1 MTFARV
7 LLVAAHLG
15 GGPLFARLRL
25 AARALRAP
33 SWQGPASARLRL
45 AARALRALAGL
56 LAVLIAGPVLAQAP
70 ELEPAPAGVEAAE
83 LSRRAAE
90 ALGGRRTYLEA
101 ALSVREGGEA
111 TGYEILFRAWLERS
125 SGRGFLRVLEPA
137 REAGTG
143 LLRLPPNLWRYA
155 PLTASLELVDPA
167 RLGEPWLGSDF
178 TLADLLVGPTA
189 LGAGPARL
197 LGVDPAYAV
206 DGKGGAY
213 VLELRP
219 EGGNAADGRVIAWI
233 GSEHATPLRCER
245 RDARDALVASLRFD
259 ELREVAG
266 RWVPHRWTLTLPAAP
281 RRESRIELRE
291 VRFDPVF
298 DDEIFTTRQLLQ
310 VGGSPASGAAADAR
324 LGAPGGSP
332 P

>member
-1 MTFARV
+1 MHLARP
-7 LLVAAHLG
+7 LLVMLASLSAHAA
-15 GGPLFARLRL
+15 
-25 AARALRAP
+25 
-33 SWQGPASARLRL
+33 
-45 AARALRALAGL
+45 
-56 LAVLIAGPVLAQAP
+56 IAQMP
-70 ELEPAPAGVEAAE
+70 ELEPPPAGIEAAE

-90 ALGGRRTYLEA
+90 ALAGGRTYLEA
-101 ALSVREGGEA
+101 VLSVREEDEA
-111 TGYEILFRAWLERS
+111 TGSEIRFRAWLERS

-137 REAGTG
+137 RQAGTG

-155 PLTASLELVDPA
+155 PLTASLELVDPP
-167 RLGEPWLGSDF
+167 RLDEPWLGSDF

-189 LGAGPARL
+189 LGTEPARL
-197 LGVDPAYAV
+197 LGVDPASGA
-206 DGKGGAY
+206 DGAESAF

-219 EGGNAADGRVIAWI
+219 EGSAAEGRLIVWI
-233 GSEHATPLRCER
+233 GTEHATPLRCDR

-266 RWVPHRWTLTLPAAP
+266 RWVPHRWTLTRPAAP

-291 VRFDPVF
+291 IRFDPVF

-310 VGGSPASGAAADAR
+310 LGGSPASATAPDAR
-324 LGAPGGSP
+324 LGAPGGGP

>member
-1 MTFARV
+1 M
-7 LLVAAHLG
+7 G
-15 GGPLFARLRL
+15 FARLRL
-25 AARALRAP
+25 AARQSCGYGAGGAR
-33 SWQGPASARLRL
+33 ASAFARLWL
-45 AARALRALAGL
+45 AARFACLALA
-56 LAVLIAGPVLAQAP
+56 AGPVFAQPA

-83 LSRRAAE
+83 LAGRAAE

-101 ALSVREGGEA
+101 VLSVREDDVAMGN
-111 TGYEILFRAWLERS
+111 EIRFRAWLERS

-155 PLTASLELVDPA
+155 PRTASLELVDPD

-189 LGAGPARL
+189 LGNDPARL
-197 LGVDPAYAV
+197 LGVDPAYAM
-206 DGKGGAY
+206 DGAENAY

-219 EGGNAADGRVIAWI
+219 EGSGAHGRVIAWI
-233 GSEHATPLRCER
+233 GSEHTTPLRCDR

-266 RWVPHRWTLTLPAAP
+266 RWVPHRWRLTKPAAP
-281 RRESRIELRE
+281 NRESRIELRE
-291 VRFDPVF
+291 IRFDPVF

-310 VGGSPASGAAADAR
+310 LGGSTASGTAPDAR